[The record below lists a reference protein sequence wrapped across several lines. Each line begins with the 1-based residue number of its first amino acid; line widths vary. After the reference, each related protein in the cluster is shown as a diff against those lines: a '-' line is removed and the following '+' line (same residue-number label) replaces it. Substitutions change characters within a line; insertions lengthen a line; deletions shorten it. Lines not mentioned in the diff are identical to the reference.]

1 MRHLPTPAVPVL
13 VVLGLLLGTATP
25 AHAHAGGLTP
35 QDHLSRVTAIDP
47 PLPGVT
53 ARMVNH
59 GTQLEVRNGG
69 ATPVRVGDREVAPGE
84 TARYRDER
92 TTAPEW
98 EVPITTQAAGR
109 AVIRG
114 RVDTTPGPNPLW
126 WLLLTAAL
134 AVGGWFL
141 GRARA
146 ALAAGVVVVTAA
158 HVWHVVG
165 STLAVTGG
173 SFVPLLLGASGVG
186 LVAWPLAAVCVV
198 AAARGRP
205 AAAFVAAVVGAML
218 VVAGIP
224 DFDSF
229 RFSQLPFAGPGGLDR
244 LLVALTLGGGLGL
257 AAGGFNRMRREVPR

>member
-1 MRHLPTPAVPVL
+1 MRA
-13 VVLGLLLGTATP
+13 LLLTLLLLLTTAGP
-25 AHAHAGGLTP
+25 AHAHAGGLVP
-35 QDHLSRVTAIDP
+35 QDHLSRVTAVDP

-59 GTQLEVRNGG
+59 GTQLEVHNGG
-69 ATPVRVGDREVAPGE
+69 PAPLRVGDREVGPGE
-84 TARYRDER
+84 TLRYRDER

-98 EVPITTQAAGR
+98 EIPLSASGPGTPGAGTS
-109 AVIRG
+109 VVRG
-114 RVDTTPGPNPLW
+114 RVDTEPGPNPLW

-141 GRARA
+141 GRGPLP
-146 ALAAGVVVVTAA
+146 LAAGVVAVTAA
-158 HVWHVVG
+158 HAWHAVG

-186 LVAWPLAAVCVV
+186 LVAWPLAVVALV
-198 AAARGRP
+198 AAARRRP

-218 VVAGIP
+218 VVAGVP

-229 RFSQLPFAGPGGLDR
+229 RFSQLPFAGPADLDR

>member
-1 MRHLPTPAVPVL
+1 MR
-13 VVLGLLLGTATP
+13 VVLLVLALLLGPAAAP

-35 QDHLSRVTAIDP
+35 QDHLSRVTGIDP

-59 GTQLEVRNGG
+59 GTQLEVHNGG
-69 ATPVRVGDREVAPGE
+69 ATALLVGDREVGPGE
-84 TARYRDER
+84 TARFRDER
-92 TTAPEW
+92 TSAPEW
-98 EVPITTQAAGR
+98 EVPLGGGAA
-109 AVIRG
+109 VVRG

-126 WLLLTAAL
+126 WLLLCAAL
-134 AVGGWFL
+134 ALGGLFL
-141 GRARA
+141 GRGRWP
-146 ALAAGVVVVTAA
+146 LAAGVVVVTAA
-158 HVWHVVG
+158 HAWHAVG

-186 LVAWPLAAVCVV
+186 LVAWPLAVVAVV
-198 AAARGRP
+198 AAARRRP

-229 RFSQLPFAGPGGLDR
+229 RFSHLPFAGPGDLDR

-257 AAGGFNRMRREVPR
+257 AAGGFDRMRREVPR